1 MALGLPRR
9 AAVTDQDSDAH
20 SQAPLVFVVNDDTA
34 FLQLMQEL
42 LGEEGYRCRTLMSSK
57 DAHVEIR
64 ENQPDLVILDIRI
77 NNEEAGLLVLDL
89 LTIDPATCAIPVI
102 VASADLQALAN
113 RQAELVNKGIY
124 VLPKPFDIQ
133 ELGELMKR
141 AMAERR
147 GARRVRE
154 PRAVSA

>member
-1 MALGLPRR
+1 MRSWAVEAILDGRGHRGGPVPRQLELRERAALGAMALGLPRR

-89 LTIDPATCAIPVI
+89 LTIDP
-102 VASADLQALAN
+102 
-113 RQAELVNKGIY
+113 
-124 VLPKPFDIQ
+124 
-133 ELGELMKR
+133 
-141 AMAERR
+141 
-147 GARRVRE
+147 
-154 PRAVSA
+154 